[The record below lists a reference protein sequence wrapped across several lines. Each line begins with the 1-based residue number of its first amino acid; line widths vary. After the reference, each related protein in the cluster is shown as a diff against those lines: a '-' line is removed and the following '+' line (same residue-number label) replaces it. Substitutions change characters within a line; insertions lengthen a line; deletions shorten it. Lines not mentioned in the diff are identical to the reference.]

1 MVPRGNPLA
10 LDSLLA
16 VARQHARLALRDKG
30 SGTRLLFDEMAQ
42 HAGLSSADFVV
53 TPHEEPS
60 HLACA
65 AAVAGGFAD
74 VALGIASAA
83 ASQGLDFVPLQAE
96 RYYLVCLKS
105 AVEAPAVVALRQLLQ
120 TPAWR
125 QSLEQLPG
133 YQADQAG
140 QVQSLRA
147 ELPWWRLRPKKGHVD
162 DRPAKPR
169 GKP

>member
-1 MVPRGNPLA
+1 
-10 LDSLLA
+10 
-16 VARQHARLALRDKG
+16 
-30 SGTRLLFDEMAQ
+30 
-42 HAGLSSADFVV
+42 
-53 TPHEEPS
+53 
-60 HLACA
+60 
-65 AAVAGGFAD
+65 

-120 TPAWR
+120 TLAWR

-133 YQADQAG
+133 YQAEQAG

-147 ELPWWRLRPKKGHVD
+147 ELPWWHLRPKRGHVD
-162 DRPAKPR
+162 DQPPKPR
-169 GKP
+169 VMP